1 MSSPV
6 AAGDRAMQSVSPIL
20 ITACAQKEPA
30 TVPSH
35 IRADGGIRT
44 HDLPLTRRL
53 LCQLSYVG
61 KLVGEIPPKARAFEG
76 P

>member
-1 MSSPV
+1 MH
-6 AAGDRAMQSVSPIL
+6 SVGHNLLAPGAQRKPRFPL
-20 ITACAQKEPA
+20 I
-30 TVPSH
+30 
-35 IRADGGIRT
+35 RGADGGIRT

-61 KLVGEIPPKARAFEG
+61 KLVGEIARNSRVLEG

>member
-1 MSSPV
+1 MRRNP
-6 AAGDRAMQSVSPIL
+6 GFLL
-20 ITACAQKEPA
+20 IYG
-30 TVPSH
+30 
-35 IRADGGIRT
+35 ADGGIRT

-61 KLVGEIPPKARAFEG
+61 KFVCEMAPKPRAFEG